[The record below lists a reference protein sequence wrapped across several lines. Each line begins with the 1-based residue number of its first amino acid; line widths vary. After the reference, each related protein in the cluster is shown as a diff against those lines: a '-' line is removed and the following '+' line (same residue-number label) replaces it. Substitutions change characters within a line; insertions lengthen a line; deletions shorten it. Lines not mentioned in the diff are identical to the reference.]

1 MTGDSPVLIVGGGIT
16 GMHVASALGEL
27 GHRSILVENTAQ
39 LGGRVRGLSGTFPFF
54 DDDGFADGAEFAD
67 EIEADMYTHDSVV
80 VRLETT
86 LAGLEGEFPHFR
98 AALTDGTEETVS
110 AVVIATGFE
119 PFDPSGLEEYGY
131 GRYPNVV
138 TAPELEWMLSTRGP
152 TGGEPRRPSDGGP
165 VDRLAIVFCVGS
177 RNRRIGAPFC
187 SRICCSYS
195 TKQAL
200 TVVRRNPTAAV
211 TCFYI
216 DVRTYDRGFEEM
228 FALAQERGIRYIRG
242 RVSGCKELPGGD
254 ILIRAENTLVQRI
267 VSERFDLVSLSTG
280 MRPCRYVDELAQTLR
295 IGRAPDGFFAS
306 RAWFRYP
313 HDSTRDGIFVAGCAT
328 GMKPIRNCIVDGS
341 AVAARVAGLLRMM
354 RVGDKELTGVRKSGL
369 QAARG

>member
-1 MTGDSPVLIVGGGIT
+1 MNSGDPVLIVGGGIT
-16 GMHVASALGEL
+16 GMHLAEALGEL
-27 GHRSILVENTAQ
+27 GHSSILVESTDQ

-54 DDDGFADGAEFAD
+54 DDDGFADGAEFAN
-67 EIEADMYTHDSVV
+67 EIEADMHAHADVD

-86 LAGLEGEFPHFR
+86 LAGLEGRFPRFH
-98 AALTDGTEETVS
+98 AALTDGTREAVS
-110 AVVIATGFE
+110 AVGIATGFE

-131 GRYPNVV
+131 SRYPNVV

-152 TGGEPRRPSDGGP
+152 THGELRRPSDGKP

-200 TVVRRNPTAAV
+200 TVVQRNPDARV

-228 FALAQERGIRYIRG
+228 FALAQDRGIRYIRG
-242 RVSGCKELPGGD
+242 RVSNCKELPGGD
-254 ILIRAENTLVQRI
+254 ILVRAENTLLQRI
-267 VSERFDLVSLSTG
+267 LTERYDLVSLSTG
-280 MRPCRYVDELAQTLR
+280 MRPCRHVEQLARTLQ

-313 HDSTRDGIFVAGCAT
+313 HDSTRQGIFIAGCAT
-328 GMKPIRNCIVDGS
+328 GMKPIRNCIVDSS
-341 AVAARVAGLLRMM
+341 AVAARIAGLLRSTET
-354 RVGDKELTGVRKSGL
+354 RVGDSALVE
-369 QAARG
+369 ARDADA